1 RRRPRRVRR
10 LRRSLHHQ
18 HLLRRRGHAHRLDH
32 PVEPRPAGRTAL
44 AAARAAPRAL
54 STALTNPYDGASALY
69 RGRIDYCSRALD
81 AGRERTRDLSHSS
94 KELQMQTKSIRRLA
108 LVSAL
113 AIATPLAVMA
123 QQVGNAGPG
132 ERGPGAHKKGHFHK
146 GHHGHHGNFHR
157 AGMHSGHMLRGLDL
171 TQAQRDKLF
180 ELRHAQAPKV
190 RELGKTLRSSRQ
202 ELRQLS
208 MSDSFDNAKAKQLAD
223 SASQAGAEL
232 ALLRAQLQN
241 ETFKILTPE
250 QREKLAKRAEPRKR
264 GMKGPRGGS
273 DEARS

>member
-1 RRRPRRVRR
+1 
-10 LRRSLHHQ
+10 
-18 HLLRRRGHAHRLDH
+18 
-32 PVEPRPAGRTAL
+32 
-44 AAARAAPRAL
+44 
-54 STALTNPYDGASALY
+54 
-69 RGRIDYCSRALD
+69 
-81 AGRERTRDLSHSS
+81 
-94 KELQMQTKSIRRLA
+94 MQTKSIRRLA

-208 MSDSFDNAKAKQLAD
+208 MSDSFDDAKAKQLAD

-250 QREKLAKRAEPRKR
+250 QREKLAKRAETRKR